1 MRPFD
6 RLLPGLLW
14 PFGGLSPAAVWRTIT
29 CGRLATTCRRLVD
42 YYMRAFCDITSCGC
56 VEGYH
61 MTVLGYHP
69 RASGGLLYESVWPLS
84 AGIWW
89 TMIRGCLAVTR
100 GHLVD
105 YHTRVFGC
113 HPRASSGLSYE
124 GVWLSPAGI
133 WWTMIRGCLAV
144 TRGHLMEYQ
153 MKAFGGLSPAAF

>member
-1 MRPFD
+1 M
-6 RLLPGLLW
+6 
-14 PFGGLSPAAVWRTIT
+14 AVWRTIT

-100 GHLVD
+100 GHLVVYD
-105 YHTRVFGC
+105 MRVFGC
-113 HPRASSGLSYE
+113 HPRASDGVSNE
-124 GVWLSPAGI
+124 GVWRIITCGL
-133 WWTMIRGCLAV
+133 LADCYLWDPGGLLPLV
-144 TRGHLMEYQ
+144 
-153 MKAFGGLSPAAF
+153 FGGGVFRCRNDHLRE